1 MRLPFENKKT
11 LTPAAAVAF
20 SGMLTALAMIFSY
33 VESLV
38 PLVIPIP
45 GVKLGLANLVTLT
58 GLFYLSPW
66 NVLAVMVCRIF
77 LSGLM
82 FGNLSTIV
90 YSLAGGFVS
99 FLVMIFLKKIGLFS
113 VIGISIA
120 GGVFHNFGQLL
131 VACLVLDS
139 TAPAVYLPYL
149 VIAGAVCGGLMGIV
163 AKLIFKAF
171 R

>member
-66 NVLAVMVCRIF
+66 NVLAIMVCRIF

-82 FGNLSTIV
+82 FGSLSTIV

-120 GGVFHNFGQLL
+120 GGVFHNLGQLL
-131 VACLVLDS
+131 VACLVLES
-139 TAPAVYLPYL
+139 TAPLVYLPYL
-149 VIAGAVCGGLMGIV
+149 VIAGAVCGSLMGIV
-163 AKLIFKAF
+163 AILIFKAF

>member
-66 NVLAVMVCRIF
+66 NVLAIMVCRIF

-120 GGVFHNFGQLL
+120 GGVFHNLGQLL
-131 VACLVLDS
+131 VACLVLES
-139 TAPAVYLPYL
+139 TAPLVYLPYL
-149 VIAGAVCGGLMGIV
+149 VIAGAVCGSLMGIV
-163 AKLIFKAF
+163 AILIFKAF